1 MKIEEKRIIALLI
14 LLLGLTMLAAG
25 ILTNQINY
33 LLDFIRKIFEP
44 SIAGAP

>member
-1 MKIEEKRIIALLI
+1 MRVEEKRIIALLI
-14 LLLGLTMLAAG
+14 ILLGLTMLAAG
-25 ILTNQINY
+25 IITNQREY